1 MKITGIIVFIFLL
14 IFQSTGYYLFL
25 KIQQKHIRYEIK
37 QQIKAGVPV
46 EELVLLKI
54 SRSTQENRREFQ
66 YIHSRE
72 FRYFG
77 KMYDII
83 RQESH
88 GETTWF
94 YCIND
99 EKETLLFARLDEQ
112 VKNEMK
118 NLPGSGKEREQL
130 LQWHNTLFFA
140 EDNITG
146 IINPSFND
154 RSTPYSFHLK
164 DWKQPPETPPP
175 LI

>member
-1 MKITGIIVFIFLL
+1 VKIAGSILFLLLL
-14 IFQSTGYYLFL
+14 IFQSTGYYMYM
-25 KIQQKHIRYEIK
+25 KIQQQHIRYEIK
-37 QQIKAGVPV
+37 QQIKAGVP
-46 EELVLLKI
+46 EGELVLLKI
-54 SRSTQENRREFQ
+54 CRSTQENRDEFQ
-66 YIHSRE
+66 YIHSHE
-72 FRYFG
+72 FRYLG

-88 GETTWF
+88 GETTLF
-94 YCIND
+94 YCICD

-118 NLPGSGKEREQL
+118 NLPGSGKQRERL
-130 LQWHNTLFFA
+130 LQWHSTLFFA

-146 IINPSFND
+146 IITPSFND